1 MNLAADN
8 LASLGTE
15 VDCIIHLEMLMDGSL
30 TQPLAKGKKGKAE
43 AAAFLKLIQ
52 EASMDFIPRP
62 PGKKEVDC

>member
-1 MNLAADN
+1 
-8 LASLGTE
+8 
-15 VDCIIHLEMLMDGSL
+15 MDGSL

-52 EASMDFIPRP
+52 EASMDFVPRP